1 MYVQYVW
8 EINYLIKLSL
18 HSVHLGSLDYHR
30 ASIQLQIDQ
39 LLFQVKERFSE
50 VLLPAESITKLELS
64 GKGNG
69 QLPSVHTY
77 ISTYL

>member
-1 MYVQYVW
+1 MDT
-8 EINYLIKLSL
+8 EII
-18 HSVHLGSLDYHR
+18 HFVHLASSLDYHR

-39 LLFQVKERFSE
+39 LLFQAKERFSE

-69 QLPSVHTY
+69 QLRNYS
-77 ISTYL
+77 